1 MRTPDQA
8 LALLRKL
15 PCGDHLLAALN
26 GVEDAWVVGGAVR
39 DLLLGRAPRELDIA
53 VDGDV
58 GALAARLAG
67 PGGAVLAHE
76 RFGTATVQVDGCTF
90 DLARTRSEHYAQP
103 GALPEVCPARLA
115 DDLRRR
121 DFTVNAIAMAL
132 GGELTAFPGALD
144 DLASGLLRV
153 LHDASFR
160 DDPTRVWRLAR
171 YAARLGFVI
180 DPATARMAAGA
191 DPVTVSGPRHG
202 NELRLLLGE
211 PDPSA
216 ALSVLA
222 GLHGAW
228 LPGGFDPR
236 PARLEQARALLPP
249 GEGRADLLTLAAC
262 VAGIDLG
269 ALLAWLDHLGFT
281 GEERDTVAAASRES
295 TWTPLRE
302 ARSPAQIARAA
313 RGAPL
318 EAVALAGGDNARRW
332 LEELRHIELEITGA
346 DLLAAG
352 VPEGPGLGLALARA
366 LDAKLDGR
374 AQGRAE
380 ELEAALG

>member
-1 MRTPDQA
+1 M
-8 LALLRKL
+8 
-15 PCGDHLLAALN
+15 
-26 GVEDAWVVGGAVR
+26 
-39 DLLLGRAPRELDIA
+39 
-53 VDGDV
+53 
-58 GALAARLAG
+58 
-67 PGGAVLAHE
+67 
-76 RFGTATVQVDGCTF
+76 
-90 DLARTRSEHYAQP
+90 
-103 GALPEVCPARLA
+103 
-115 DDLRRR
+115 
-121 DFTVNAIAMAL
+121 
-132 GGELTAFPGALD
+132 
-144 DLASGLLRV
+144 
-153 LHDASFR
+153 
-160 DDPTRVWRLAR
+160 
-171 YAARLGFVI
+171 
-180 DPATARMAAGA
+180 
-191 DPVTVSGPRHG
+191 
-202 NELRLLLGE
+202 
-211 PDPSA
+211 
-216 ALSVLA
+216 
-222 GLHGAW
+222 
-228 LPGGFDPR
+228 DPR

-269 ALLAWLDHLGFT
+269 ALLAWLGHLGFT